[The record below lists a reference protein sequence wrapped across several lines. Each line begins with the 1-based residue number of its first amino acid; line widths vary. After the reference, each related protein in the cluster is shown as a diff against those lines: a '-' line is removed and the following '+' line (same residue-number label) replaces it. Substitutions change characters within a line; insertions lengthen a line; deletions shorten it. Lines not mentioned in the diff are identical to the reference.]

1 MTLSAMEVGDLSV
14 KMLPNLLLTNL
25 VDWPTTAKVPDAD
38 PMDFNVKLL

>member
-1 MTLSAMEVGDLSV
+1 MTLSAMGVSV
-14 KMLPNLLLTNL
+14 FLVKVLTSLLLTNL